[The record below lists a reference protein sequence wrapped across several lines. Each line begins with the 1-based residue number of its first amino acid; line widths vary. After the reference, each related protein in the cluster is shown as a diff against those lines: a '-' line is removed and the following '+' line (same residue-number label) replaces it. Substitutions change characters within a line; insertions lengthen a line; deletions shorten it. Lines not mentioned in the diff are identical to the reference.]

1 MGIVI
6 NSADTAVAAR
16 AADRAR
22 ERNNMVMRRDWYMWG
37 IAGLLLVCSQITS
50 SLCVLAFVQVCLFFL
65 CLTQRER

>member
-16 AADRAR
+16 AADKAR
-22 ERNNMVMRRDWYMWG
+22 ERNNMVMRRDWCMLFQVLRVD
-37 IAGLLLVCSQITS
+37 IVLQIIVLLFVVF
-50 SLCVLAFVQVCLFFL
+50 VLFV

>member
-22 ERNNMVMRRDWYMWG
+22 ERNNMVMGMWG
-37 IAGLLLVCSQITS
+37 INNRLGVY
-50 SLCVLAFVQVCLFFL
+50 
-65 CLTQRER
+65 

>member
-16 AADRAR
+16 AADKAR
-22 ERNNMVMRRDWYMWG
+22 ERNNMVMRRDWFM
-37 IAGLLLVCSQITS
+37 LFQVLRVDTS
-50 SLCVLAFVQVCLFFL
+50 DYCTFFVVFVLFV

>member
-16 AADRAR
+16 AADKAR
-22 ERNNMVMRRDWYMWG
+22 ERNNMVMRRDWCMLFQVLRVDTSDYCT
-37 IAGLLLVCSQITS
+37 ILLFVVF
-50 SLCVLAFVQVCLFFL
+50 VLFV